1 MAPRPGRILRQLSV
15 PFGARGLAADPRA
28 VKSSP
33 DFVAAREE
41 ILSVIWEMEEASP

>member
-1 MAPRPGRILRQLSV
+1 M
-15 PFGARGLAADPRA
+15 PFGERGLAADPRA

-41 ILSVIWEMEEASP
+41 ILSVIWEMEEQEKAGGMIG